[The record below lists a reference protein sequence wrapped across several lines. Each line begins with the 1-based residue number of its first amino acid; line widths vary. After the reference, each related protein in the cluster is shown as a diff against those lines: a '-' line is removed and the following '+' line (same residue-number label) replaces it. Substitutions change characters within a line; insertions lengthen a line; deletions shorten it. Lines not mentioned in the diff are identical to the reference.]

1 MMRSALDSGYLRCT
15 LCSRVNRAGHGHCVR
30 CGSPLEARKPYSI
43 ARTWALVFSAYLLY
57 IPANL
62 LPVLKTTSVGGT
74 TTDTILSGVL
84 QLVRDG
90 AWPLAVVI
98 FVASIAVPLAKLLAL
113 SLLLVSVQAGVEG
126 HRQARTRIARVLEAI
141 GRWSMIDIFVG
152 ALLVT
157 IVRFE
162 PLAAIAPGPGAI
174 AFGAVVVLTV
184 MASRSFDTRLIWD
197 AQPQP
202 APVVEPLHG

>member
-1 MMRSALDSGYLRCT
+1 MRSALDSGYLRCT
-15 LCSRVNRAGHGHCVR
+15 LCSRVNVAERAQCTR
-30 CGSPLEARKPYSI
+30 CGSALEARKPYSI
-43 ARTWALVFSAYLLY
+43 ERTWALVFSAYLLY

-62 LPVLKTTSVGGT
+62 LPVLKTTSLGGT
-74 TTDTILSGVL
+74 STDTILSGVM

-113 SLLLVSVQAGVEG
+113 SLLLVSVQAGVEDR
-126 HRQARTRIARVLEAI
+126 RQARTRVARVLEAI

-162 PLAAIAPGPGAI
+162 PLAGIAPGPGAI

-197 AQPQP
+197 GQPQA
-202 APVVEPLHG
+202 APVAEAAHG

>member
-1 MMRSALDSGYLRCT
+1 MRSALDSGYLRCA
-15 LCSRVNRAGHGHCVR
+15 LCSRVNVARRAHCVR
-30 CGSPLEARKPYSI
+30 CGATLEARKPCSI

-62 LPVLKTTSVGGT
+62 LPVLKTTSLGGT
-74 TTDTILSGVL
+74 STDTILSGVL
-84 QLVRDG
+84 QLVHDG
-90 AWPLAVVI
+90 AWPLAAVI

-113 SLLLVSVQAGVEG
+113 SLLLVSVQAGVEV

-162 PLAAIAPGPGAI
+162 PLAGISPGPGAI

-197 AQPQP
+197 PPPQ
-202 APVVEPLHG
+202 AAAAGEPVHG

>member
-1 MMRSALDSGYLRCT
+1 VTRSALDSGYLRCP
-15 LCSRVNRAGHGHCVR
+15 LCSRVNLAAQARCVR
-30 CGSPLEARKPYSI
+30 CGTPLEARKPYSI

-62 LPVLKTTSVGGT
+62 LPVLETTSVGGT
-74 TTDTILSGVL
+74 STDTILSGVL
-84 QLVRDG
+84 QLASDG
-90 AWPLAVVI
+90 AWPLALVI

-113 SLLLVSVQAGVEG
+113 SLLLASVQAGAEG
-126 HRQARTRIARVLEAI
+126 HRQARTRVARVLEAI

-162 PLAAIAPGPGAI
+162 PLAAISPGPGAI

-184 MASRSFDTRLIWD
+184 MASRSFDPRLIWD
-197 AQPQP
+197 AQPQRASLPEP
-202 APVVEPLHG
+202 ARG